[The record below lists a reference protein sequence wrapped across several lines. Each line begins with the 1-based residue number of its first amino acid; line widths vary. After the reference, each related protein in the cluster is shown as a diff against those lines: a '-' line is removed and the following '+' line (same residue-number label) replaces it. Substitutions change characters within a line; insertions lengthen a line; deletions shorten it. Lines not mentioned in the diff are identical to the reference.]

1 MPLAR
6 LQSGHVMSTVPAAG
20 VTLLNAPPGTKG
32 GKENVSP
39 ATSSTFTMTTPPE
52 IKCIDTYSVP
62 PNDPSNYYPPAPPNA
77 PPNDGFETGSVP
89 VISLTNISLPTPWT
103 VPATG
108 KSESLSGL
116 GAAPNNTGPGTFT
129 IFPDVKI
136 TIGSAVDVGNLG
148 VGVATTT
155 ATITG
160 PVKELDD
167 WVVPWTPS
175 GTPPFFDG
183 SDFGKARSSGYGNTA
198 VGGPG
203 IFYITFTLEFSL
215 SEFGTPASPVGSPS
229 VPWGGSPISLDFKI
243 GVINNYD
250 NDRERYIKAY
260 QDAYSSLTKVPE
272 LSEWQT

>member
-1 MPLAR
+1 MPAR
-6 LQSGHVMSTVPAAG
+6 VQGSHVMSTVPAAATTFTNSG
-20 VTLLNAPPGTKG
+20 AKTAG
-32 GKENVSP
+32 GMENVGT
-39 ATSSTFTMTTPPE
+39 ATSSTFTMVEE
-52 IKCIDTYSVP
+52 IKCIDTYNVPIINP
-62 PNDPSNYYPPAPPNA
+62 PNLPPNEG
-77 PPNDGFETGSVP
+77 NETGATP

-136 TIGSAVDVGNLG
+136 TISSPVDVPTAAG
-148 VGVATTT
+148 VGTSTTT

-167 WVVPWTPS
+167 WVVPWTP
-175 GTPPFFDG
+175 TDKPPNFDG
-183 SDFGKARSSGYGNTA
+183 SDFGLARSSGYGNTA
-198 VGGPG
+198 KGGPG
-203 IFYITFTLEFSL
+203 IFYISFTLEFSL
-215 SEFGTPASPVGSPS
+215 SGFGTPGVSGEPAVDWTGSPTA
-229 VPWGGSPISLDFKI
+229 LDFKI

-250 NDRERYIKAY
+250 NDRETYMAAYEKAY
-260 QDAYSSLTKVPE
+260 ASLTKVPE

>member
-1 MPLAR
+1 MPMAR
-6 LQSGHVMSTVPAAG
+6 LQASHVMTTTPAAAA
-20 VTLLNAPPGTKG
+20 TLTNSAGGAAG
-32 GKENVSP
+32 GKENVGT
-39 ATSSTFTMTTPPE
+39 ATSNLFTMTEVMT
-52 IKCIDTYSVP
+52 CVDTYSVP
-62 PNDPSNYYPPAPPNA
+62 ATDPSKPPGPPYNIS
-77 PPNDGFETGSVP
+77 PNDGLEQGSVP
-89 VISLTNISLPTPWT
+89 LISITNISLPTPWN

-116 GAAPNNTGPGTFT
+116 GSAANNTGPGTYD

-136 TIGSAVDVGNLG
+136 TIGSAVDVGSLG

-175 GTPPFFDG
+175 DTPPFFDG
-183 SDFGKARSSGYGNTA
+183 SDFGLARSSGYGNTQK
-198 VGGPG
+198 GGPG

-215 SEFGTPASPVGSPS
+215 SEFGTPASIEGSPA

>member
-1 MPLAR
+1 MPAR
-6 LQSGHVMSTVPAAG
+6 VANAAGHVMTTDAPAN
-20 VTLLNAPPGTKG
+20 NAKLTNDGARSKG
-32 GKENVSP
+32 GMENVSGQTSNTFTATETIECIETVNVP
-39 ATSSTFTMTTPPE
+39 ATSPPVMGTTDGLETAAGPM
-52 IKCIDTYSVP
+52 ISV
-62 PNDPSNYYPPAPPNA
+62 
-77 PPNDGFETGSVP
+77 
-89 VISLTNISLPTPWT
+89 TNISIPSSWT

-108 KSESLSGL
+108 KTETLSGVPT
-116 GAAPNNTGPGTFT
+116 APNNTSYGTFD

-136 TIGSAVDVGNLG
+136 TIATDANTVTAG
-148 VGVATTT
+148 VGQASTK

-175 GTPPFFDG
+175 SAPPFFDG

-203 IFYITFTLEFSL
+203 IFYITITLKFYL
-215 SEFGTPASPVGSPS
+215 LDFLDGPATASP
-229 VPWGGSPISLDFKI
+229 IFFDYQI

-260 QDAYSSLTKVPE
+260 QDAYSALTKVPE